1 MHAEKLN
8 EIIVKETEALKDLLK
23 LLEKQYDML
32 IKNDIFGLEGIV
44 EDIQLA
50 NKNIAE
56 IEVERRKEAAGA
68 SINNV
73 VQSSNDD
80 ELDRNFRN
88 AKKLL
93 LDIQVQKD
101 TNDMLIKQG
110 LGFSTRI
117 LNILNPNRNIKTY
130 NAYGKITK

>member
-8 EIIVKETEALKDLLK
+8 DIIVKETEALKDLLK
-23 LLEKQYDML
+23 LLEEQYDML

-44 EDIQLA
+44 EDIQFA

-56 IEVERRKEAAGA
+56 IEVERRKEAAGT
-68 SINNV
+68 SMNNV

-130 NAYGKITK
+130 NAYGKISK